1 MAKEVVSVVK
11 LNLPAGAATPAPPVG
26 PALGQAGVNIME
38 FVKAFNERT
47 ASLKGSTLPVEITVY
62 KDRSF
67 TFVVK
72 QPLASD
78 LIKQA
83 AGIQS
88 GSSNPL
94 RNKVGK
100 ITRQQLREIARA
112 QDARPERQRHR
123 SGDAH
128 HRGHGALDGRRD
140 RRLTKHGGRGVCS
153 ATTTGGNYERTH
165 D

>member
-1 MAKEVVSVVK
+1 MAKEVVSVIK

-47 ASLKGSTLPVEITVY
+47 ASLKGFTLPVEITVY
-62 KDRSF
+62 KDRTF

-88 GSSNPL
+88 GSANPL
-94 RNKVGK
+94 RNKVGR
-100 ITRQQLREIARA
+100 ITRQQLREIAERKMRIIA
-112 QDARPERQRHR
+112 GTAR
-123 SGDAH
+123 SM
-128 HRGHGALDGRRD
+128 
-140 RRLTKHGGRGVCS
+140 GV
-153 ATTTGGNYERTH
+153 EIV